1 MPLVGLLKF
10 VSFTRSLVIKFWAT
24 APAASALACGLE
36 TQPIHSLCELTK
48 EELMAKGYL
57 IALVKMTN
65 PDNFMA
71 NYGSVV
77 ADVFAKFDGRFLVRT
92 PDVTHHEGRQFDVH
106 VIAEFP
112 SVEKATEALGSDEY
126 KSIKAHRTDNS
137 DTEYG
142 SFMLAEG
149 LE

>member
-1 MPLVGLLKF
+1 
-10 VSFTRSLVIKFWAT
+10 
-24 APAASALACGLE
+24 
-36 TQPIHSLCELTK
+36 
-48 EELMAKGYL
+48 MAKGYL

-65 PDNFMA
+65 PANFMA

-112 SVEKATEALGSDEY
+112 SVEKAAEALGSNEY

-137 DTEYG
+137 DTAYG

-149 LE
+149 LEQT

>member
-1 MPLVGLLKF
+1 
-10 VSFTRSLVIKFWAT
+10 
-24 APAASALACGLE
+24 
-36 TQPIHSLCELTK
+36 
-48 EELMAKGYL
+48 MAKGYL
-57 IALVKMTN
+57 IAMVKMTN

-77 ADVFAKFDGRFLVRT
+77 ADVFAQFDGRFLVRT
-92 PDVTHHEGRQFDVH
+92 PHVTHHEGRQFDVH

-112 SVEKATEALGSDEY
+112 SIEKATEAVESDEY
-126 KSIKAHRTDNS
+126 KSIVAHRTDNT